1 MKNNFFFIK
10 LPSYLVILI
19 PLFLITGSFLPD
31 LAVSICA
38 LIFIINTIKNS
49 IYYYYD
55 NKFVKYFCI
64 FWFLLIISSL
74 LSDHLF
80 YSFFKSFFYIRF
92 LLFSLCLWY
101 LLNENKNLLKYIFY
115 SLIFCFL
122 ILIFDGYF
130 QFFFEKNILGWPLID
145 TRVSSFFKDELI
157 LGSYFS
163 RVFPIFFAI
172 YICLSSQKIFLKKYN
187 NYYIFIILFLFICID
202 VLIFLSGERV
212 ALFYLNLSSIFIIFF
227 IPSYKKMRIFTI
239 LISILIIFSI
249 SVFKPSFS
257 ERVINQTLSQVIN
270 SNEST
275 LNEDLEKKDKIYVFS
290 KEHEDHYKS
299 AILMFLDN
307 KIFGVG
313 PYGFKKNCHLDKYK
327 TSFESCT
334 THPHNTYIQIL
345 AELGIF
351 GIFFI
356 LFVFSSLIFYLFKNF
371 FYKKIFTDFQ
381 IGLLSCFFITLWP
394 FVPTGNFFNNWL
406 SIIYYFPLG
415 IFIWSFSLKKRE

>member
-145 TRVSSFFKDELI
+145 TRVSSLFKDELI

-257 ERVINQTLSQVIN
+257 ERVVNQTLNQLIN

>member
-257 ERVINQTLSQVIN
+257 ERVVNQTLNQLIN

>member
-1 MKNNFFFIK
+1 MNNNFFFIK
-10 LPSYLVILI
+10 LPSYLVILT

-49 IYYYYD
+49 INFYYS
-55 NKFVKYFCI
+55 NKFVKFFFI
-64 FWFLLIISSL
+64 FWVILIISSL
-74 LSDHLF
+74 LSDHLL
-80 YSFFKSFFYIRF
+80 YSFFKSFFYVRF

-101 LLNENKNLLKYIFY
+101 LLNEYENLLKYIFY
-115 SLIFCFL
+115 SLLFCFL

-130 QFFFEKNILGWPLID
+130 QFFSQKNIFGWPLID

-172 YICLSSQKIFLKKYN
+172 YIWISGQKIFLKKFN
-187 NYYIFIILFLFICID
+187 NSLIYIIVFLFICID

-257 ERVINQTLSQVIN
+257 ERVINQTLKQLSN
-270 SNEST
+270 SNESK

-307 KIFGVG
+307 KIFGIG

-334 THPHNTYIQIL
+334 THPHNTYVQIL

-351 GIFFI
+351 GMVFI

-381 IGLLSCFFITLWP
+381 IGLLSCFLITLWP

-415 IFIWSFSLKKRE
+415 IFMWSFSLKKK